1 MLAIRPAATIAGMWL
16 HPAATIAG
24 MWLASLLALFGA
36 APSPAPSAPPPVR
49 TLRVDYVHSGKAG
62 EERFALDGVALEG
75 PWPGRL
81 DRALDQSGLGKYRFE
96 VREAGGRVLFSRAFA
111 SIYGEWEGTAEAREV
126 ARAFHESVRF
136 PVPAA
141 PVRVVILGRGDGG
154 SFKDLWSV
162 PVDPASPLVDRAPS
176 PAAGRVWAVVEN
188 GPPADK
194 VDLLLLGDGV

>member
-1 MLAIRPAATIAGMWL
+1 MAMLAIA
-16 HPAATIAG
+16 
-24 MWLASLLALFGA
+24 LLALFA

-81 DRALDQSGLGKYRFE
+81 DRALDESGLGKYRFE

-136 PVPAA
+136 PAPAA
-141 PVRVVILGRGDGG
+141 PVRVVISGRGDTG
-154 SFKDLWSV
+154 
-162 PVDPASPLVDRAPS
+162 
-176 PAAGRVWAVVEN
+176 
-188 GPPADK
+188 
-194 VDLLLLGDGV
+194 